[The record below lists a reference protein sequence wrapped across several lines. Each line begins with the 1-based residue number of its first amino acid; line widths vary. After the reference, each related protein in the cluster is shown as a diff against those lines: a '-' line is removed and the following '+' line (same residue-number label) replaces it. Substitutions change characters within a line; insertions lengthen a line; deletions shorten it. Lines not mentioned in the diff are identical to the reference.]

1 MVYYRRF
8 PRWNTKSLTGLENR
22 EDRYS
27 RIGMAEHNYNLLP
40 KVGYELQPV
49 WDRNLYGSAGEIT
62 IHGEYGS

>member
-1 MVYYRRF
+1 M
-8 PRWNTKSLTGLENR
+8 GLENR

-27 RIGMAEHNYNLLP
+27 RIGMAERNYNLLL
-40 KVGYELQPV
+40 KVGYELQPM